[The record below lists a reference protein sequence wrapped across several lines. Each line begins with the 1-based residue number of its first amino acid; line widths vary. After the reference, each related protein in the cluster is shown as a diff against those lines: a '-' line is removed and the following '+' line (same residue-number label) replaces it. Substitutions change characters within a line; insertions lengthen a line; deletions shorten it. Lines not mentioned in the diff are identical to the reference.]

1 MSRHVEV
8 TLRLYRD
15 TWTFDRKTFGN
26 ISGGNGVFL
35 FEITLSVYVHW
46 SITTVHMTFLFDAS
60 SA

>member
-35 FEITLSVYVHW
+35 FVYVHW

>member
-35 FEITLSVYVHW
+35 FEITLCICLCPLVH
-46 SITTVHMTFLFDAS
+46 HH
-60 SA
+60 SAHDVFI